1 MRKCKLFPGA
11 VGRQDHAALVD
22 NREARAKRIERVAG
36 EALRFADLAFHLH
49 LLGDV
54 DGDAAK
60 QRSAMGVGHG
70 ELDDHPV
77 ALAIRVRKRLD
88 QAAWDSRFDYLP
100 INAAKAIDDLSGPE
114 ERVVLAYALL
124 ARLLEHLSMATVQIN
139 VMPLL
144 ILDE

>member
-1 MRKCKLFPGA
+1 ELFPGT

-22 NREARAKRIERVAG
+22 NRKARAKRIERVAR
-36 EALRFADLAFHLH
+36 ETLRFANFLLDLH

-54 DGDAAK
+54 DSDATQ
-60 QRSAMGVGHG
+60 QRSAMGIGNG

-100 INAAKAIDDLSGPE
+100 INTAKAIDDLSGPE
-114 ERVVLAYALL
+114 ECVVLAY
-124 ARLLEHLSMATVQIN
+124 
-139 VMPLL
+139 
-144 ILDE
+144 